1 MDTILIHDGYPAP
14 RRVSILN
21 EQRHADKPKGM
32 TDRKEIGAAMAR
44 CRTAATPKR
53 SQAWVAERL
62 GVSATTVSM
71 WETGQNWPPIEM
83 LARYLELVGG
93 SVSVDIREAGAPRLE
108 EVEAAFGQID
118 AGRASLLLRAA
129 RVVSLIPERILRGAV
144 ESWEEWAASVRT
156 EHQARR

>member
-1 MDTILIHDGYPAP
+1 
-14 RRVSILN
+14 
-21 EQRHADKPKGM
+21 
-32 TDRKEIGAAMAR
+32 
-44 CRTAATPKR
+44 
-53 SQAWVAERL
+53 
-62 GVSATTVSM
+62 
-71 WETGQNWPPIEM
+71 M